1 MKDTVPEAALPF
13 DQEGSL
19 FTWPDPTSAA
29 SDQPTRCYGL
39 LRWVDRETGSLSV
52 LRFDPDD
59 ANGMRLIVE
68 DLPPGTKVTHTGEHG
83 LDPLFERT
91 ILGLPQAARE
101 RLCDAESWHWEEE
114 RAIDR
119 LSEDL
124 VRRLA
129 RAKNRTFLA
138 PILYHLDEHWRAVGT
153 AHDQRDLRMRRRRR
167 FYEVILPAFLETASL
182 AETLQLLRDAP
193 DERRQARP
201 NWCLIVE
208 RAYLP
213 ILTLPQAGRR
223 HYRQILHAPNSETG
237 VQRAR
242 RLRADLRP
250 QSDTLLDTIIELLER
265 YSNDEA
271 IFRWLDPAGWCDT
284 LWRDLRPHL
293 APIRTAEMAR
303 ILGDHWSTPFFPTL
317 VGAFCASLPI
327 GAPGH
332 AERQAAIHA
341 IVAALASTSYTPYP
355 REKDRRRLKAHLPEL
370 RLSRP

>member
-1 MKDTVPEAALPF
+1 MGDPVQMSALAF
-13 DQEGSL
+13 GQHDRL
-19 FTWPDPTSAA
+19 YTWTEPLGTATNHPG
-29 SDQPTRCYGL
+29 PGYGL
-39 LRWVDRETGSLSV
+39 LHEADPKTGRLSV
-52 LRFDPDD
+52 LRFDPDP
-59 ANGMRLIVE
+59 ASGMRLLVE
-68 DLPPGTKVTHTGEHG
+68 TLPHGTGATDTGERG
-83 LDPLFERT
+83 LDRLFERA
-91 ILGLPQAARE
+91 ILERPEALQESLRE
-101 RLCDAESWHWEEE
+101 EEGCHWEEE

-119 LSEDL
+119 LSDDL
-124 VRRLA
+124 VRRLT
-129 RAKNRTFLA
+129 REKNKTFLV
-138 PILYHLDEHWRAVGT
+138 PTLYHLDEHWRAVGT
-153 AHDQRDLRMRRRRR
+153 THDQRDLRRRRRRR
-167 FYEVILPAFLETASL
+167 FYEVVLPAFLETASL

-193 DERRQARP
+193 DERRLARP
-201 NWCLIVE
+201 NWSLIVE

-213 ILTLPQAGRR
+213 ILTQPQAGRR

-271 IFRWLDPAGWCDT
+271 VFRWLDPAGWCDT
-284 LWRDLRPHL
+284 LWRDLRPYL